1 MELSVLQEN
10 FTKALNNASRIAT
23 SRTQLP
29 ILNNIL
35 LRTDGN
41 RLLVAAMN
49 MEVATMQYI
58 GTKIIKPGS
67 ITVPARLITEFVS
80 SLPKEKID

>member
-35 LRTDGN
+35 LRTDC
-41 RLLVAAMN
+41 
-49 MEVATMQYI
+49 
-58 GTKIIKPGS
+58 
-67 ITVPARLITEFVS
+67 
-80 SLPKEKID
+80 

>member
-41 RLLVAAMN
+41 RLLVACY
-49 MEVATMQYI
+49 EY
-58 GTKIIKPGS
+58 GS
-67 ITVPARLITEFVS
+67 CNNALYRY
-80 SLPKEKID
+80 KDY